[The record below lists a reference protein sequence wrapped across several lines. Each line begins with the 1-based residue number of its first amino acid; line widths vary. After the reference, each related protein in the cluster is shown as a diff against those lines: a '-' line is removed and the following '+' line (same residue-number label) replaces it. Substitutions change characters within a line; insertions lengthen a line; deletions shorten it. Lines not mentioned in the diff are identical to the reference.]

1 MKRVF
6 TIFFLL
12 SFVAVSVMAQETIA
26 TAGGDISGASG
37 SVSFTVGQIAVQT
50 VSDGNHS
57 IVEGVQ
63 QTYQVSVVGVDDY
76 PDITL
81 SATIYPNPTT
91 NYLTLSLSDNYD
103 LTGLECR
110 IFDGNGK
117 FLDRKMV
124 TEFRTEL
131 DLTRYA
137 TGTYFVN
144 LYRAKQLM
152 KSFKVI
158 KVRE

>member
-1 MKRVF
+1 MKRIF
-6 TIFFLL
+6 TLFLL
-12 SFVAVSVMAQETIA
+12 LFAVSAMAQETIA

-37 SVSFTVGQIAVQT
+37 SVSFTVGQVAVQN
-50 VSDGNHS
+50 VADGNHS
-57 IVEGVQ
+57 ISEGVQ

-81 SATIYPNPTT
+81 SATVYPNPTT
-91 NYLTLSLSDNYD
+91 DYLTLSLSDNYE

-117 FLDRKMV
+117 FLDKKAV
-124 TEFRTEL
+124 AELRTEL
-131 DLTRYA
+131 GLTGYA

-144 LYRAKQLM
+144 LYRGKQLM

>member
-1 MKRVF
+1 MQ
-6 TIFFLL
+6 
-12 SFVAVSVMAQETIA
+12 AQPIA
-26 TAGGDISGASG
+26 
-37 SVSFTVGQIAVQT
+37 
-50 VSDGNHS
+50 
-57 IVEGVQ
+57 
-63 QTYQVSVVGVDDY
+63 
-76 PDITL
+76 
-81 SATIYPNPTT
+81 
-91 NYLTLSLSDNYD
+91 NYLTLSLSDNYE

-110 IFDGNGK
+110 IFDANGK
-117 FLDRKMV
+117 FLDRKTV